1 MSATYYDLALS
12 EIMITE
18 GMITPERLSKLL
30 GERDTATESVGD
42 MLVRVGVL
50 SEQDRVRYIGKQL
63 GIPYVNLAEHHI
75 DSNTAHLIN
84 GQTALR
90 LWSLPFERAATTVT
104 VAMANP
110 LDINALDELKGLTG
124 LDVEAVIASKEDIQE
139 AVSRIFGNGKDNL
152 SDLVVSAMQ
161 AVGDSSTDDSS
172 TDDIEKELL
181 DGGKNP
187 DEVLLTSYSP
197 VIRLAN
203 EIFLRAI
210 QMRTSDIHIN
220 PEKERVLVRYRVDG
234 MLREVINIPKDLQ
247 LPLTSRLKIM
257 ANMDIAE
264 RRAPQDGRISL
275 KTAQGEF
282 DFRVSSYPCVNGENI
297 VIRILDKRSAMIA
310 LDKVGMPS
318 ELLFSLRELINRPYG
333 MVIVCGPTGSG
344 KTTTLYG
351 CLNSLNSPE
360 RNIMTIEDPVEY
372 QLTGIIQGN
381 VNAKAG
387 VTFAAGLR
395 TLVRQDPDI
404 ILVGEIRD
412 TETAQIAI
420 EAALT
425 GHLVLSTLHANDS
438 AGAITRLT
446 DMGVE
451 PFLIASSMVASLTQ
465 RLLRVNCPKCS
476 APYTPSPEV
485 LETIGVPQSD
495 ALNYD
500 FKRGQGCDHC
510 NHTGYRGRTGI
521 YELMEIND
529 SVQRMILSRTPSTE
543 IKTAYFGDQGQLR
556 HDALRRLRDGITT
569 PEEVMRVT
577 IGG

>member
-12 EIMITE
+12 EIMINE
-18 GMITPERLSKLL
+18 GLMTPERLSKLL
-30 GERDTATESVGD
+30 GERETATESIGD
-42 MLVRVGVL
+42 MMVRVGVL

-75 DSNTAHLIN
+75 DTNTTHLIN

-90 LWSLPFERAATTVT
+90 LWSLPFERTAANVT

-110 LDINALDELKGLTG
+110 LDINALDELKALTG
-124 LDVEAVIASKEDIQE
+124 LDIEAVIASKEDIQE
-139 AVSRIFGNGKDNL
+139 AVQKIYGNGADNL
-152 SDLVVSAMQ
+152 SDLVVSAMK
-161 AVGDSSTDDSS
+161 AVGDGSQEEL
-172 TDDIEKELL
+172 EKELL
-181 DGGKNP
+181 DGSKEA
-187 DEVLLTSYSP
+187 DAVLMTSTSP

-210 QMRTSDIHIN
+210 SMRTSDIHIN

-234 MLREVINIPKDLQ
+234 MLREVITIPKDLQ

-257 ANMDIAE
+257 ASMDIAE

-275 KTAQGEF
+275 RTPQGEF
-282 DFRVSSYPCVNGENI
+282 DFRVSSYPSVHGENV

-318 ELLFSLRELINRPYG
+318 SVLYKLKDLIERPYG
-333 MVIVCGPTGSG
+333 MIIVCGPTGSG

-351 CLNSLNSPE
+351 CLNALNAPE

-372 QLTGIIQGN
+372 QLTGTIQGN

-395 TLVRQDPDI
+395 TLVRQDPDV

-412 TETAQIAI
+412 GETARIAI

-465 RLLRVNCPKCS
+465 RLLRVNCPRCS
-476 APYTPSPEV
+476 APYQPSPEV
-485 LETIGVPQSD
+485 LETIGVSQAD
-495 ALNYD
+495 AMNYQ
-500 FKRGQGCDHC
+500 FQRGKGCDHC
-510 NHTGYRGRTGI
+510 NQTGYRGRTGI
-521 YELMEIND
+521 YELLEID
-529 SVQRMILSRTPSTE
+529 DRVQRMILARTPSTE
-543 IKTAYFGDQGQLR
+543 IKTTVFGDSGQLR

-577 IGG
+577 IQG

>member
-12 EIMITE
+12 EIMVTE
-18 GMITPERLSKLL
+18 GLITPDRLSRLL
-30 GERDTATESVGD
+30 GERENATESIGD
-42 MLVRVGVL
+42 MLVRVGL
-50 SEQDRVRYIGKQL
+50 LTEQDRVRFIGKQL
-63 GIPYVNLAEHHI
+63 GIPYVNLAEHNV
-75 DSNTAHLIN
+75 DTNTCLLIN

-90 LWSLPFERAATTVT
+90 LWSLPFERTATNVT
-104 VAMANP
+104 VAMVNP
-110 LDINALDELKGLTG
+110 LDINALDELKALTG
-124 LDVEAVIASKEDIQE
+124 LEVEAVITSKEDIQE
-139 AVSRIFGNGKDNL
+139 AVGRIYGNGADNL
-152 SDLVVSAMQ
+152 SDLVVSAMK
-161 AVGDSSTDDSS
+161 AVGDGSQEEL
-172 TDDIEKELL
+172 EKELL
-181 DGGKNP
+181 KESEDAHS
-187 DEVLLTSYSP
+187 VLTTSTSP

-220 PEKERVLVRYRVDG
+220 PEKDRVLVRYRIDG
-234 MLREVINIPKDLQ
+234 MLREVIMIPKDLQ

-257 ANMDIAE
+257 ASMDIAE

-275 KTAQGEF
+275 KTPQGEF
-282 DFRVSSYPCVNGENI
+282 DFRVSSYPSVHGENV

-310 LDKVGMPS
+310 LDKVGMPPHV
-318 ELLFSLRELINRPYG
+318 LFKLKDLIERPYG
-333 MVIVCGPTGSG
+333 MIIVCGPTGSG

-351 CLNSLNSPE
+351 CLNALNAPE

-387 VTFAAGLR
+387 VTFASGLR
-395 TLVRQDPDI
+395 TLVRQDPDV

-412 TETAQIAI
+412 SETAKIAI

-446 DMGVE
+446 EMGVE
-451 PFLIASSMVASLTQ
+451 PFLIASSLVASLTQ
-465 RLLRVNCPKCS
+465 RLLRVNCPRCA
-476 APYTPSPEV
+476 APFEPSPEV
-485 LETIGVPQSD
+485 LDTIGVSQSD
-495 ALNYD
+495 AINYQ
-500 FKRGQGCDHC
+500 FRRGAGCDHC
-510 NHTGYRGRTGI
+510 NQTGYRGRTGI
-521 YELMEIND
+521 YELLEID
-529 SVQRMILSRTPSTE
+529 EGVQRMILARTPSPE
-543 IKTAYFGDQGQLR
+543 IKNAFLGDSGQLR

-577 IGG
+577 IQG

>member
-1 MSATYYDLALS
+1 MSTTYYDMALS
-12 EIMITE
+12 EIMVTE

-50 SEQDRVRYIGKQL
+50 SEQDRVRCTGKQL
-63 GIPYVNLAEHHI
+63 GIPYVNLADHHV
-75 DSNTAHLIN
+75 DNLTALLIN
-84 GQTALR
+84 GQTALK
-90 LWSLPFERAATTVT
+90 LWSLPFERTATTVT

-139 AVSRIFGNGKDNL
+139 AVARIFGNGKDNL

-161 AVGDSSTDDSS
+161 AVGDSTTDA
-172 TDDIEKELL
+172 IEKELF
-181 DGGKNP
+181 DSGKNP
-187 DEVLLTSYSP
+187 DEVLLTSSSP
-197 VIRLAN
+197 VIQLAN

-234 MLREVINIPKDLQ
+234 MLREVITIPKDLQ

-310 LDKVGMPS
+310 LDKVGMPPGI
-318 ELLFSLRELINRPYG
+318 LFNLKELINRPYG
-333 MVIVCGPTGSG
+333 MIIVCGPTGSG

-395 TLVRQDPDI
+395 TLVRQDPDV

-446 DMGVE
+446 DMGIE

-485 LETIGVPQSD
+485 LETIGVSQSE
-495 ALNYD
+495 AMSYQ
-500 FKRGQGCDHC
+500 FQRGKGCDHC
-510 NHTGYRGRTGI
+510 NNTGYRGRTGI
-521 YELMEIND
+521 YELLEIND

-543 IKTAYFGDQGQLR
+543 IKTTYFGDQGQLR